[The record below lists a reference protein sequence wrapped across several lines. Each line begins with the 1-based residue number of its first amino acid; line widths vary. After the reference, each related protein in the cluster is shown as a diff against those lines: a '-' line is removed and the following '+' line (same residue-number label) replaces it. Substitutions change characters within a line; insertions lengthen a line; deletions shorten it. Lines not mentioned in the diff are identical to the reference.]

1 MICKI
6 SIFLFFLFYILFS
19 LTIKQTPPIK
29 KCNNNHNERLCLTK
43 YNSITFIFFNYQLY
57 YSNKYEL
64 AKISY
69 NIQCLDEQQNKILP
83 SDLALYYDLHIL
95 CYLKINSVNIYS
107 IAIIEKDSFF
117 KCLEFL
123 NPKKINKIGIII
135 YKTSGA
141 KIIENSIIY
150 LIEKNFF
157 NIKIQVDDLFD
168 PSKIYYDYKLLL
180 FNIQNNRSL
189 IKTKRLKKLYI
200 SQPFISLKTNLKK
213 QRNKWNF
220 INIFNEYFCFC
231 KGNNCLNIMIDI
243 SCKYFFYIYLIDI
256 NQNIYKKTDFLLMD
270 FILKQYSSDDV
281 FPIFEEMIN
290 RKLNAH
296 YITEKEEIYKKY
308 CMNNKYCNLIL
319 LVNSQNYKINGDFL
333 EKHFT
338 LILKLRQVLSSV
350 GVNIN
355 IINNL
360 FYNIDYITYICV
372 GHGVSYFKYYLY
384 ASYYGPQNFDKLLI
398 PDSKELINITLKY
411 GWKEENLIKFNLPR
425 WEKYNLKNIS
435 LNENGKIKTNSIFIM
450 FTWRQLNKK
459 RNISSYYIHNILYL
473 LNNNLLINNLLKNN
487 LTLYFTLHHSFA
499 QYRDEFK
506 INQNIIYIEEN
517 EIAECLSKTNLIV
530 TDYSSIIFDI
540 IYRRKPFIIY
550 IPDINDPMNK
560 ENYKNDTYNIINNFA
575 NHDFKFEN
583 IFFDVNSTIG
593 KINYYINNKFQLEEK
608 LIQFYDLFN
617 FNNNKNINDF
627 LNYIL
632 KF

>member
-1 MICKI
+1 MTCKI

-57 YSNKYEL
+57 YSNKFDL

-499 QYRDEFK
+499 HYRDEFK

-550 IPDINDPMNK
+550 IPDINDPKNK
-560 ENYKNDTYNIINNFA
+560 ENYENDTYNIINNFA

-593 KINYYINNKFQLEEK
+593 KINYI
-608 LIQFYDLFN
+608 
-617 FNNNKNINDF
+617 F
-627 LNYIL
+627 LNYFL
-632 KF
+632 S